1 MKEYRALLPLIEKFR
16 EYKKTE
22 NDIAGAKALLDE
34 GDPEMREMAQEE
46 LRCGKERLAVLE
58 EELKLLLLPR
68 DPNDDKNVIV
78 EIRAGAGGDEAALF
92 AGVLYRMYTM
102 FADSEG
108 FKTELISSNET
119 GLGGF
124 REISFMVIGGSST
137 KAESTVCSAFPRP
150 KLREEST
157 PPRRRLRFFPKP
169 RMSKSSSTPPIS
181 RSKR

>member
-68 DPNDDKNVIV
+68 DPNDDT
-78 EIRAGAGGDEAALF
+78 EEPAWRGRPSMRTRGSGFGLF
-92 AGVLYRMYTM
+92 
-102 FADSEG
+102 
-108 FKTELISSNET
+108 
-119 GLGGF
+119 
-124 REISFMVIGGSST
+124 ST
-137 KAESTVCSAFPRP
+137 
-150 KLREEST
+150 
-157 PPRRRLRFFPKP
+157 
-169 RMSKSSSTPPIS
+169 
-181 RSKR
+181 